1 MTFINCLVRIFINII
16 KSIINK
22 YGFVLV
28 KKNKLK
34 FDQKFNYSN
43 LNLLE
48 INILDNYQLNK
59 LITYEGSR
67 LGSTKDFFYC
77 ALKEALKNSS
87 LAFNKKIFVN
97 TFVKKINALIK
108 FPRNA
113 AQAVGLAGSKTL
125 SSYPEWAVVL
135 PWEDSIIDE
144 VYNTHLTKFISK
156 STKLKKIYKN
166 LDNRNKNKIIYSD
179 EAWVYH
185 AEQFFKLY
193 KSMSI
198 NGFQEFNAIP
208 INLFKLNNVF
218 RISIGSDGN
227 HRIRVAHVLNLKNI
241 PLKVSKIIDFRDLN
255 NWENVKNSTYSKK
268 NAKKI
273 FIKYFN
279 YLGGGSNV

>member
-1 MTFINCLVRIFINII
+1 LTFINYLACLFINIT
-16 KSIINK
+16 KRIINK
-22 YGFVLV
+22 WGFVLV

-34 FDQKFNYSN
+34 FDKNFNYSN

-48 INILDNYQLNK
+48 INIFDNYKLDK
-59 LITYEGSR
+59 LITYEGLR
-67 LGSTKDFFYC
+67 LGSTKDLFYC
-77 ALKEALKNSS
+77 ALKKALKESS
-87 LAFNKKIFVN
+87 RAVNKKIFVN
-97 TFVKKINALIK
+97 TFVKTIKALVK

-113 AQAVGLAGSKTL
+113 AQAVRLVESKTL
-125 SSYPEWAVVL
+125 SSYPEWAVVF
-135 PWEDSIIDE
+135 PWEDRIIDE
-144 VYNTHLTKFISK
+144 VYNTYLTKFISK

-227 HRIRVAHVLNLKNI
+227 HRIRVAHVLNLKNV
-241 PLKVSKIIDFRDLN
+241 PLKVFKIIDFRDLN
-255 NWENVKNSTYSKK
+255 NWKNVKNCTYSKK

-273 FIKYFN
+273 FKKYFR